1 MSNLKYFVGKVCS
14 VFTNTIN
21 RDFHKENPKNFVQQ
35 NVNYFVGVVE
45 NIDSQGVMIT
55 QLQTGFKSYFFL
67 NNIVAICEE
76 EVLDP
81 SKEQDAKVINDLKNK
96 DQEIREM
103 MAKYE
108 KDKNQGFINIDQL
121 QALVKAQ
128 K

>member
-14 VFTNTIN
+14 IFTNTIN

-45 NIDSQGVMIT
+45 DINSQGVMMV

-81 SKEQDAKVINDLKNK
+81 SKEQDAKVIDDLKNK